1 MCYFITLPRKLTLR
15 RKCAVCK
22 VVSLPPALDSLKRL
36 ISDVNQHS
44 KKAVQDH
51 QENVSSG
58 KSLMESVP
66 NASDQD
72 TEDVIK
78 ECLFILIYKEVHF
91 PQNVQEPLFKEDN
104 LKRKLTLD

>member
-1 MCYFITLPRKLTLR
+1 MMLSRKLTLR

-22 VVSLPPALDSLKRL
+22 VVSMPPALNSLKRL
-36 ISDVNQHS
+36 ISDINQHL

-66 NASDQD
+66 NALDQD
-72 TEDVIK
+72 TEDVTK

-91 PQNVQEPLFKEDN
+91 PQNVQELLFKEDN
-104 LKRKLTLD
+104 LKMTLMVD